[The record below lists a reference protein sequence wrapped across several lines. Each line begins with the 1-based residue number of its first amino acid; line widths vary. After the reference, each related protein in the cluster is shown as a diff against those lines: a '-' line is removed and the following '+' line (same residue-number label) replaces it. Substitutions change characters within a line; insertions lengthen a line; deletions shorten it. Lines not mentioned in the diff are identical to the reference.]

1 MSTFADYSP
10 APYEVRMVQ
19 GDSFKETFVFRD
31 TAGALIDLTGFTFA
45 SQVRQTAAGSAVA
58 TFSIDVSEAAAGRVS
73 RSLGTAVTG
82 GLVGRFVHDFEVTEP
97 DGSRR
102 TLLGGAFVGVA
113 EVTRG

>member
-1 MSTFADYSP
+1 MSTFADYSA

-19 GDSFKETFVFRD
+19 GDSLRETFVFRD
-31 TAGALIDLTGFTFA
+31 TDGALIDLTGFTFA
-45 SQVRQTAAGSAVA
+45 SQVRETAAGTAVA
-58 TFSIDVSEAAAGRVS
+58 TFTIDSSELADGRVS

-102 TLLGGAFVGVA
+102 TLLGGGFVGVA